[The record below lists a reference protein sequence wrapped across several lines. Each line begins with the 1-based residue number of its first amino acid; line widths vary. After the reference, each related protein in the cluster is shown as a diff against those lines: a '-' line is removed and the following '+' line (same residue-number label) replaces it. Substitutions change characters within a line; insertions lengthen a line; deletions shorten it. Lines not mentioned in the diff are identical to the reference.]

1 MVRPYI
7 VLLDGEDEASRSLE
21 PADCPVV
28 RLGVQKLLAPRAV
41 SKLLE
46 FR

>member
-7 VLLDGEDEASRSLE
+7 VLLDGEDEASRSLG